1 MLTEHCSGG
10 IGLSNYGGG
19 AEEIISP
26 AKTNRT

>member
-10 IGLSNYGGG
+10 IGLSNYGGAG
-19 AEEIISP
+19 EIISP